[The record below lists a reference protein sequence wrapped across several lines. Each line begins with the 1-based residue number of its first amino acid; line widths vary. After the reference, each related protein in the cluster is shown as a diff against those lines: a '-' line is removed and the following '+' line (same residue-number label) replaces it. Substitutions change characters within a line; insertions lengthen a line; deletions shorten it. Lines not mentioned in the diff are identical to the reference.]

1 MRSLLLRRT
10 VEFVIVLAALSVLV
24 FLLVRALP
32 GDPTVAFLGL
42 QASPEAVAQM
52 RAELGLDE
60 GLVTQYVAW
69 LGRLL
74 SGDLGFSWV
83 GQRPAIEL
91 ISLALPATIQL
102 LLLTI
107 PIALLLAFPLGI
119 AAALKPRSW
128 VDHLTT
134 AVVVSGV
141 SLPSFF
147 IGILLILVFA
157 QGLRLLPASGYV
169 SILEDPANG
178 LRTTL
183 MPAVA
188 LALALAAPVARF
200 LRSGLIEVLATGY
213 VRTAYSKG
221 LAGWTVVMKHAIKNA
236 MLPVITV
243 IGLQIGAL
251 VGGAVITEQ
260 VFSWPGIGR
269 LTVVAVERRD
279 YGVLQAIVLLIG
291 AGYLIIN
298 YLVDVSYMLLDPRIK
313 ANGRG

>member
-1 MRSLLLRRT
+1 M
-10 VEFVIVLAALSVLV
+10 IVLVALSVLV

-52 RAELGLDE
+52 RAELGLDK
-60 GLVTQYVAW
+60 GLAAQYFAW
-69 LGRLL
+69 LGRLAA
-74 SGDLGFSWV
+74 GDLGFSWV

-91 ISLALPATIQL
+91 IALALPATIQL
-102 LLLTI
+102 LLMTVPL
-107 PIALLLAFPLGI
+107 ALLLAVPLGI

-128 VDHLTT
+128 IDHITT

-141 SLPSFF
+141 SVPSFF

-157 QGLRLLPASGYV
+157 QTLRVLPPSGYV
-169 SILEDPANG
+169 SILEDPMRG

-183 MPAVA
+183 LPSVA
-188 LALALAAPVARF
+188 LALGLAAPIARF
-200 LRSGLIEVLATGY
+200 LRSGLIEVLQAGY
-213 VRTAYSKG
+213 IRTAYSKG
-221 LAGWTVVMKHAIKNA
+221 LAGWTVVLKHAIKNA

-243 IGLQIGAL
+243 LGLQIGAL

-260 VFSWPGIGR
+260 VFAWPGIGR

-279 YGVLQAIVLLIG
+279 YGVLQAIVLMIG

-313 ANGRG
+313 VNSRG